1 MPHLRRKWI
10 IIIGGGVVIAIVIL
24 ARVPILL
31 GIGRFLIINDEV
43 QSADL
48 IHVLGGDVDRIDYGV
63 QLYQQG
69 FGRKMFFTGGRI
81 EIPLVDTTYSRLAQ
95 QYAIAKGVRSEDV
108 LRRESLATST
118 YEEALELK
126 AFLDGGAEVKS
137 VIIVSSPYHMRRA
150 RWTFTKVLG
159 DRVTF
164 QFAPVP
170 FEMSRHKQ
178 QWWTDEWS
186 FNIVLTE
193 YLKIPFYY
201 ANYLLIIPSASPG
214 VIPTGAA
221 ENGSS
226 VPRRLRESAM
236 CSTPRTRKI
245 GLPTDKKCQLIWHRL
260 EPFIRWQGCSE
271 ER

>member
-1 MPHLRRKWI
+1 M
-10 IIIGGGVVIAIVIL
+10 GVVVMVALLIL

-31 GIGRFLIINDEV
+31 GIGRFLIIQDELR
-43 QSADL
+43 SADL
-48 IHVLGGDVDRIDYGV
+48 IHVLGGEVDRIDYAV
-63 QLYQQG
+63 QLYKAG
-69 FGRKMFFTGGRI
+69 VGRKLFFTGGRI

-108 LRRESLATST
+108 LPHESRATST

-126 AFLDGGAEVKS
+126 AFLESGVQVKS

-178 QWWTDEWS
+178 RWWMDEWS
-186 FNIVLTE
+186 LNLVLTE

-201 ANYLLIIPSASPG
+201 VNYLLIIPSASPG
-214 VIPTGAA
+214 MIPTGA
-221 ENGSS
+221 G
-226 VPRRLRESAM
+226 
-236 CSTPRTRKI
+236 
-245 GLPTDKKCQLIWHRL
+245 DK
-260 EPFIRWQGCSE
+260 G
-271 ER
+271 